1 MGIVHG
7 PLAAFIE
14 AHQDTKTPRQPP
26 SPPACAQICRQ
37 GQAMWTLL
45 RLVCALASSNL
56 NVTRN
61 RPNLRDTQAIPVLA
75 EQLKGQVWRSGRG
88 LM

>member
-45 RLVCALASSNL
+45 RLASSNL

>member
-1 MGIVHG
+1 MHG

-14 AHQDTKTPRQPP
+14 AHRRAPRY
-26 SPPACAQICRQ
+26 AERVKRCETTR
-37 GQAMWTLL
+37 
-45 RLVCALASSNL
+45 LASSNL

-61 RPNLRDTQAIPVLA
+61 RPNLRDTQAIPVLG